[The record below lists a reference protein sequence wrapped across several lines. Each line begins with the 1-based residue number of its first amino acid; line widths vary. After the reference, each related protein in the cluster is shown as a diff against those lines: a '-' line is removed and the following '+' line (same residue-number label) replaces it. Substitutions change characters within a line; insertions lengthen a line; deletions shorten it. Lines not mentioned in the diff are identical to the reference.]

1 MIKSMT
7 GFGAAEVQLD
17 QWTVQVELRSVN
29 HRDMQVSFRL
39 PDAFSLK
46 EVELQKLVERH
57 LNRGHVRLVLNAR
70 LKSGHTEVLVDAE
83 QIEGYLH
90 VLQGLAAR
98 QDVPAHL
105 DLASLLRLPGVLR
118 DVTTDEELRAQLWP
132 AALDA
137 AGAALEALVAMRE
150 AEGANLARQ
159 LLELCEAVRECVA
172 RIEAATADVT
182 AAYRDRLEERV
193 AKLLAGTG
201 VPVNDDSLAREVA
214 FFAERSD
221 VSEEV
226 ARLRSHLDQFREA
239 LDGQEEA
246 VGRRMEFL
254 GQEMLREANTLA
266 AKLPA
271 GEQIRDAMEL
281 KGLVDR
287 IREQVR
293 NVE

>member
-1 MIKSMT
+1 MIRSMT

-57 LNRGHVRLVLNAR
+57 LHRGHIRFVLNAR
-70 LKSGHTEVLVDAE
+70 LKSGQTEVLVDAE

-90 VLQGLAAR
+90 VLKGLAAR

-132 AALDA
+132 SALEA
-137 AGAALEALVAMRE
+137 AGAALEALVEMRE

-159 LLELCEAVRECVA
+159 LRELCEAISECVA
-172 RIEAATADVT
+172 GIEAATADVT

-239 LDGQEEA
+239 LDGDEGA

>member
-159 LLELCEAVRECVA
+159 LLELCEAVRKCVA